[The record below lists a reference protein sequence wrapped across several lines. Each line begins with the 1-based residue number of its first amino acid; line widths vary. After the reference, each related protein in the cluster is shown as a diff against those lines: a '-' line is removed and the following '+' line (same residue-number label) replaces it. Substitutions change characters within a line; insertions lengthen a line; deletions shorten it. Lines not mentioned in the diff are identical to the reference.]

1 MYSKDWKKDD
11 PTESCSLANAC
22 IGASNNH
29 RLAVQ
34 SDLGVA
40 PRTLC
45 EQDPSRRKDHQ
56 TWLSCIQI

>member
-1 MYSKDWKKDD
+1 MYSIPSQDCKDD
-11 PTESCSLANAC
+11 PTDSCSLANAC
-22 IGASNNH
+22 IGTSDNH

-45 EQDPSRRKDHQ
+45 EQDPSRQKDLQ
-56 TWLSCIQI
+56 TWQKP